1 MSLSSEEKN
10 NVNGLFKQLRS
21 YDAKNAEKERYY
33 EGKNKVKALGIAID
47 PSLANLRTAIDWAK
61 TVVDIKQERLKFEGY
76 IDDSNLGLMDIFRSN
91 DLNLQS
97 KLAHTD
103 ALVYG
108 MSFVAVGTGSEGESS
123 PLITVESPKRFTADF
138 NLRTRRLDSALS
150 VTRDSKGNPLSG
162 ALYLPNETIYL
173 EYFERNWFEVARD
186 VHDLGRV
193 PVAVIRNNPRT
204 GEFHGSSD
212 ISNAVREITD
222 SAMRTLQH
230 MEVNSQFYS
239 SPRII
244 ALNAAQEAFE
254 DSDGNPINT
263 FNAIA
268 GNILDF
274 PYNAADKVETRVQQ
288 LNANSPAPFI
298 DQIKMYAQLL
308 SQATGIPSNLLG
320 FDTGN
325 PTSAEA
331 ITAMETRLIKIAEDK
346 KEMFSIGW
354 LEVARL
360 SLLVRDGSIP
370 EEMSNVDTLWRD
382 PATITRAASAD
393 ATQKLIASGV
403 LLPDSEVT
411 YAKLGFTDAEKRQ
424 LTNEKNVADSQLLVS
439 NLAQAAAAA
448 AGGPVVAGET
458 NETEGDTLFE
468 EGV

>member
-10 NVNGLFKQLRS
+10 NVMGLFKQLRA
-21 YDAKNAEKERYY
+21 YDSKNAEKERYY
-33 EGKNKVKALGIAID
+33 EGKNKVKALGIAVD
-47 PSLANLRTAIDWAK
+47 PSLANLRTSIDWAK

-76 IDDSNLGLMDIFRSN
+76 IDDSDLGLMEIFRNN

-97 KLAHTD
+97 KLAHND
-103 ALVYG
+103 AMKFGV
-108 MSFVAVGTGSEGESS
+108 SFVAVGTGAFGEPS

-150 VTRDSKGNPLSG
+150 VTRDGKGQPLSG
-162 ALYLPNETIYL
+162 ALYLPNETIYV
-173 EYFERNWFEVARD
+173 EFFEKNWYEVARD
-186 VHDLGRV
+186 MHGLGRV
-193 PVAVIRNNPRT
+193 PVAVIRNNPQT

-212 ISNAVREITD
+212 ITHAVREITD

-230 MEVNSQFYS
+230 MEINSQFYS

-274 PYNAADKVETRVQQ
+274 PYNAADKVATSVTQ

-346 KEMFSIGW
+346 QEMFSMGW

-360 SLLVRDGSIP
+360 ALLVRDGSIP
-370 EEMSNVDTLWRD
+370 EEMSRVDTVWRD

-403 LLPDSEVT
+403 LLADSEVT
-411 YAKLGFTDAEKRQ
+411 YNRLGMTDAEKRQ
-424 LTNEKNVADSQLLVS
+424 LESEKRIATANALVA
-439 NLAQAAAAA
+439 NLAAATQT
-448 AGGPVVAGET
+448 VT
-458 NETEGDTLFE
+458 NI
-468 EGV
+468 